1 MRFLQALLS
10 VLVTIARTIAY
21 GWLLALCALW
31 KRLADACSR
40 ISAAK
45 RIPVRER
52 RAARGQ
58 CTPIRDIAFKK
69 PDPLLYSQSY
79 LMSQGLAVTWDNPDI
94 ALYRNG
100 ILVPSSQ
107 LASDTEYEMVA
118 RIWNNSTDAPVPML
132 PVVFSYL
139 SFGIAT
145 LSHPIGSDTVN
156 LGVKG
161 GQNHPAFAHVKWRTP
176 ATPGHYCIQ
185 VFLDWFDDANPN
197 NNLGQENT
205 LVGTAHSPADFL
217 FVLRNNTGAR
227 QLYRFEVD
235 TYRLPRIPYCDQ
247 GRRTASGRISAEHNR
262 QNFPV
267 PPGWQVEF
275 NPQYPG
281 LAPAEEKSIAVRI
294 TPPADFTGN
303 QGFNVNAFYEHVFA
317 GGVTLYVSSL

>member
-1 MRFLQALLS
+1 MKFLQALLS
-10 VLVTIARTIAY
+10 SLVTILRTIAY
-21 GWLLALCALW
+21 EWLLALCALW
-31 KRLADACSR
+31 RRLAEVWR
-40 ISAAK
+40 RTSAAK
-45 RIPVRER
+45 QIPVRER

-100 ILVPSSQ
+100 VLVPSSQ
-107 LASDTEYEMVA
+107 LASDTEYWIVA
-118 RIWNNSTDAPVPML
+118 RIWNNSTDAPVAML
-132 PVVFSYL
+132 PVDFSYL

-145 LSHPIGSDTVN
+145 LSHPIASDTVN

-161 GQNHPAFAHVKWRTP
+161 GPNHPAFARVKWRTP
-176 ATPGHYCIQ
+176 AAAGHYCIQ

-197 NNLGQENT
+197 NNLGQKNT
-205 LVGTAHSPADFL
+205 LVRTAHSPADFL
-217 FVLRNNTGAR
+217 FVLRNNTAQR

-235 TYRLPRIPYCDQ
+235 AYRLPRIPYCDP
-247 GRRTASGRISAEHNR
+247 GRRTASGRVSEQHNR

-267 PPGWQVEF
+267 PPSWQVEI
-275 NPQYPG
+275 NPAHPV

-294 TPPADFTGN
+294 TPPAGFTGN
-303 QGFNVNAFYEHVFA
+303 QGFNVNAFYEQVFA

>member
-1 MRFLQALLS
+1 
-10 VLVTIARTIAY
+10 
-21 GWLLALCALW
+21 
-31 KRLADACSR
+31 
-40 ISAAK
+40 
-45 RIPVRER
+45 
-52 RAARGQ
+52 
-58 CTPIRDIAFKK
+58 
-69 PDPLLYSQSY
+69 
-79 LMSQGLAVTWDNPDI
+79 MSQGLVVTWDNPDI

-100 ILVPSSQ
+100 ALVPSSQ
-107 LASDTEYEMVA
+107 LASDTEYEIVA
-118 RIWNNSTDAPVPML
+118 RIWNNSTDAPVAML

-145 LSHPIGSDTVN
+145 LSHPIASDTVN

-161 GQNHPAFAHVKWRTP
+161 GPNHPAFARVKWRTP
-176 ATPGHYCIQ
+176 TAAGHYCIQ

-205 LVGTAHSPADFL
+205 LVRTAHSPADFL
-217 FVLRNNTGAR
+217 FVLRNNTAQR

-235 TYRLPRIPYCDQ
+235 TYRLPRIPYCDP
-247 GRRTASGRISAEHNR
+247 GKRTASGRISEQHNR

-267 PPGWQVEF
+267 PPGWRVEI
-275 NPQYPG
+275 NPPHPV

-294 TPPADFTGN
+294 TPPAGFTGN